1 MPQRSGTVCRRSV
14 SWRKNAS
21 ATATAPTHPI
31 HAHEDFPRVNDIP
44 PERFVFSMQVPGM
57 LLFHLHGTAEN
68 VIVEVHVV
76 PAYPAIKPI
85 QNVAALLMSPMMGA
99 PP

>member
-1 MPQRSGTVCRRSV
+1 
-14 SWRKNAS
+14 
-21 ATATAPTHPI
+21 
-31 HAHEDFPRVNDIP
+31 
-44 PERFVFSMQVPGM
+44 M

-76 PAYPAIKPI
+76 PAYPAIQPI